1 MVEWAVLHRERAA
14 SQNAEVPSGIV
25 IYSHKND
32 LMSSLEM
39 LQNWTKYL
47 SAHSLRFS
55 LLISH
60 TCIRALEAASVDSVK
75 NVWTL
80 HTATQTL
87 FCCLC
92 HSYRDR
98 KLLLDFKQAFPR
110 YLHTTFPTLSPCWP
124 FSLFF
129 PLSPLFFSIALV
141 FSPFPCLLKT
151 PLNTKGRH
159 FDKRDKGG
167 ELFSLL
173 LCSPSLLDVLN
184 NNMLHLLFSH
194 LSPSWYLN
202 FCHSILGIFFL
213 LSPHSSNC
221 FSPPVSHP
229 HCHSSFLTY
238 HLF

>member
-1 MVEWAVLHRERAA
+1 MVECAVLHRERAV

-98 KLLLDFKQAFPR
+98 KLLLDFKQTFPR
-110 YLHTTFPTLSPCWP
+110 CLHTTFPTLSPCWP

-141 FSPFPCLLKT
+141 FSPFPCLLKM

-173 LCSPSLLDVLN
+173 PSP
-184 NNMLHLLFSH
+184 LF
-194 LSPSWYLN
+194 
-202 FCHSILGIFFL
+202 
-213 LSPHSSNC
+213 
-221 FSPPVSHP
+221 PVSFG
-229 HCHSSFLTY
+229 CVK
-238 HLF
+238 

>member
-1 MVEWAVLHRERAA
+1 MVDCAVLHWERAA
-14 SQNAEVPSGIV
+14 SQNAEMPSGIA

-98 KLLLDFKQAFPR
+98 KLLLDFKQTFPR

-129 PLSPLFFSIALV
+129 PALTSLFLDCSRFLSFSIPIEDASQHKGKALWQERQGWGVVLPSPLF
-141 FSPFPCLLKT
+141 
-151 PLNTKGRH
+151 
-159 FDKRDKGG
+159 
-167 ELFSLL
+167 
-173 LCSPSLLDVLN
+173 
-184 NNMLHLLFSH
+184 
-194 LSPSWYLN
+194 
-202 FCHSILGIFFL
+202 
-213 LSPHSSNC
+213 
-221 FSPPVSHP
+221 PVSFG
-229 HCHSSFLTY
+229 CVK
-238 HLF
+238 

>member
-1 MVEWAVLHRERAA
+1 MVECAVLHRERAA

-98 KLLLDFKQAFPR
+98 KLLLDFKQTFPR
-110 YLHTTFPTLSPCWP
+110 YLHTTFPALSPCWP

-129 PLSPLFFSIALV
+129 
-141 FSPFPCLLKT
+141 
-151 PLNTKGRH
+151 R
-159 FDKRDKGG
+159 
-167 ELFSLL
+167 
-173 LCSPSLLDVLN
+173 
-184 NNMLHLLFSH
+184 SH
-194 LSPSWYLN
+194 LSFSR
-202 FCHSILGIFFL
+202 L
-213 LSPHSSNC
+213 LS
-221 FSPPVSHP
+221 FSLPFHA
-229 HCHSSFLTY
+229 Y
-238 HLF
+238 

>member
-1 MVEWAVLHRERAA
+1 MVECAVLHRERAA
-14 SQNAEVPSGIV
+14 SQNAEVPSGIA

-124 FSLFF
+124 SA
-129 PLSPLFFSIALV
+129 FFS
-141 FSPFPCLLKT
+141 
-151 PLNTKGRH
+151 R
-159 FDKRDKGG
+159 
-167 ELFSLL
+167 
-173 LCSPSLLDVLN
+173 
-184 NNMLHLLFSH
+184 SH
-194 LSPSWYLN
+194 LSFSR
-202 FCHSILGIFFL
+202 L
-213 LSPHSSNC
+213 LSFSLPFHAYWRRLSTQREGTLTRETRVGSCSPFSSV
-221 FSPPVSHP
+221 PR
-229 HCHSSFLTY
+229 
-238 HLF
+238 LFWMC